1 MIVLLLTLAQ
11 TAPVSLATP
20 DPVAVPAQLLSG
32 GPNSRDYPH
41 AALAAGAQ
49 GVTHARIL
57 VGQDGR
63 AQSCDIVG
71 SAGHPALDQQ
81 TCRLALYRMKFRPA
95 ADKDG
100 LPRPQSVILP
110 IRWALGE

>member
-1 MIVLLLTLAQ
+1 MIALLLAMAQ
-11 TAPVSLATP
+11 AAPVSPTTP
-20 DPVAVPAQLLSG
+20 DPIAVPAQLLSG
-32 GPNSRDYPH
+32 GPDSRDYPKV
-41 AALAAGAQ
+41 ALAAGAQ

-63 AQSCDIVG
+63 ALSCDIVG

-95 ADKDG
+95 TDKDG
-100 LPRPQSVILP
+100 LSRPQSVVLP